1 MRNDKAI
8 PHFDLYG
15 EETDYTDPHFIHI
28 EEIADR
34 SSENG
39 WEISPHR
46 HGKMLQILCMYSGR
60 LNASLDSETYNL
72 TDSCALAIPPGTV
85 HGFRFSPDTEGFVLT
100 VAESVLTG
108 QQSLPDRE
116 FLAFFLQ
123 LPQVIKLDPN
133 NEIFSQLLQYASY
146 ISREI
151 ASSTPDHVLT
161 STWLVKLLLM
171 ALRRQLE
178 LSQFSVLSGKA
189 AGEAL
194 LGFRQLLEQHFRDQ
208 WTVKQYAN
216 ALHLSES
223 TLNRMCNEAFG
234 QAAKSIISRRL
245 ITAIKRRLIFTHQ
258 PLEQIAYSLGYKD
271 PSYFSRFFKQQT
283 GLSPSRYRKENA
295 DVSGGNQLRD
305 MPRS

>member
-1 MRNDKAI
+1 MKSSQAI

-15 EETDYTDPHFIHI
+15 EATHYSDPHFIHI

-46 HGKMLQILCMYSGR
+46 HGKMLQILCMYRGS

-108 QQSLPDRE
+108 QQSLPDKE

-123 LPQVIKLDPN
+123 LPQVIRLDAH
-133 NEIFSQLLQYASY
+133 NEIYNQLLQYASLL
-146 ISREI
+146 SREI
-151 ASSTPDHVLT
+151 ISSRPDHVLT
-161 STWLVKLLLM
+161 STWLVKLLLIT
-171 ALRRQLE
+171 LRRQLE
-178 LSQFSVLSGKA
+178 LSQFTVVSGKA

-194 LGFRQLLEQHFRDQ
+194 IGFRQLLEKHFRDQ

-216 ALHLSES
+216 TLHLSES

-234 QAAKSIISRRL
+234 QPAKSIISRRL

-283 GLSPSRYRKENA
+283 GFSPSRYRKENA
-295 DVSGGNQLRD
+295 DIAGGVQPID
-305 MPRS
+305 E